1 MKSADF
7 YFKSAAIYGTAALLW
22 TVPSLNIFGI
32 IGLVLSWKA
41 YKRNDSNIA
50 LKAGTLYV
58 VAAAVSVIFA
68 LILFFLGIMILDN
81 GSSFILA
88 SSAAAISIVGDI
100 LYITASIMSS
110 KGEKAYNDLDTK
122 VSS

>member
-1 MKSADF
+1 MKSAEF
-7 YFKSAAIYGTAALLW
+7 YLKSAAIYGTAALLW

-88 SSAAAISIVGDI
+88 SAAAAISIVGDI

-110 KGEKAYNDLDTK
+110 KVEKAYNDLDTK